1 LPTENI
7 IEVEIFNKR
16 DFGLPKRG
24 KSMHNVVENWT
35 KIKKYLRMYR
45 CKWQRKKLVVR

>member
-16 DFGLPKRG
+16 DFGLPRRG
-24 KSMHNVVENWT
+24 KECTTWW
-35 KIKKYLRMYR
+35 KIGPKSKNI
-45 CKWQRKKLVVR
+45 